1 MKNRGIVALVGLV
14 LFLLAACGPGA
25 GNAEEGSPTLYVICD
40 ENNKC
45 GFIDI
50 TGRVVIE
57 PQFDDVGGF
66 LGSDIAPVQVGGK
79 WGYIDRTGELVVEP
93 ILSGAIKFE
102 EVCASAKIGDLW
114 GCIGPDGKVFL
125 EPQYLEPL
133 HFSEGLALAY
143 TKDRDGQNRLTYIDP
158 TGEVV
163 ITLPDDLEITLIPSG
178 TDTLRVLPAG
188 TFSDGVSK
196 IRDKRN
202 DRVYFIDHTGKI
214 VIELQV
220 DDVYPFSEGLAVVEV
235 DGKSGY
241 IDKTG
246 EMVIEPQYDFAYSF
260 ADGLAAVQIDGRLGY
275 IDKTGEWVIEPQ
287 YEDTWSFSDGLA
299 PVLVDGKW
307 GYIDTTG
314 EMVIVPQFDSAYSF
328 SDGLAFAQR
337 GDTLGYINKD
347 AKFVWTS
354 E

>member
-1 MKNRGIVALVGLV
+1 MRNLIKIVSFGLV
-14 LFLLAACGPGA
+14 LFVLTACGSV
-25 GNAEEGSPTLYVICD
+25 NADEGSQTLYVICD
-40 ENNKC
+40 ENNTC

-50 TGRVVIE
+50 NGKVVIE
-57 PQFDDVGGF
+57 PQFDDVGSF
-66 LGSDIAPVQVGGK
+66 LGSNIAPVKVGEK
-79 WGYIDRTGELVVEP
+79 WGYIDRTGEFVVEP
-93 ILSGAIKFE
+93 ILNDAIKFE

-125 EPQYLEPL
+125 DPQYLEPL

-143 TKDRDGQNRLTYIDP
+143 TKDRDGQNHLTYIDP

-163 ITLPDDLEITLIPSG
+163 ITLPEDLEITLIPSG
-178 TDTLRVLPAG
+178 SDTIRVLPAG

-196 IRDKRN
+196 IRDKKN

-214 VIELQV
+214 VIEPQV

-246 EMVIEPQYDFAYSF
+246 EMVIEPQFDFAYSF
-260 ADGLAAVQIDGRLGY
+260 ADGLAAVQIDGLLGY
-275 IDKTGEWVIEPQ
+275 IDKTGEWVVEAQ
-287 YEDTWSFSDGLA
+287 YEDTWSFTEGLA
-299 PVLVDGKW
+299 PVKVDGKW

-314 EMVIVPQFDSAYSF
+314 EMVIEPQFDNAYSF

-337 GDTLGYINKD
+337 GDTLGYINED
-347 AKFVWTS
+347 AKFIWVS

>member
-1 MKNRGIVALVGLV
+1 MKNLVKFVSFGLV
-14 LFLLAACGPGA
+14 LFVLAACGS
-25 GNAEEGSPTLYVICD
+25 GNADEGSQTLYVICD

-57 PQFDDVGGF
+57 PTFDDVGSF
-66 LGSDIAPVQVGGK
+66 LGSNIAPVKVDEK
-79 WGYIDRTGELVVEP
+79 WGYIDRTGEFAVEP
-93 ILSGAIKFE
+93 ILSNAIKFE
-102 EVCASAKIGDLW
+102 EVCASAKMGDLW

-133 HFSEGLALAY
+133 HFSEGVALAY
-143 TKDRDGQNRLTYIDP
+143 TKDRDGQNHLTYIDP
-158 TGEVV
+158 TGEAV
-163 ITLPDDLEITLIPSG
+163 ITLPGDLEITLIPSG
-178 TDTLRVLPAG
+178 AETIRVLPAG
-188 TFSDGVSK
+188 TFSDGLSK
-196 IRDKRN
+196 IKDKKN
-202 DRVYFIDHTGKI
+202 DRIYFIDHDGKT

-220 DDVYPFSEGLAVVEV
+220 DDAYPFSEGMAVVEV

-246 EMVIEPQYDFAYSF
+246 EMVIEAQYDFAYSF
-260 ADGLAAVQIDGRLGY
+260 ADGLAAVQIDGLLGY
-275 IDKTGEWVIEPQ
+275 IDKTGKMVIEAQ
-287 YEDTWSFSDGLA
+287 YEDTWSFTDGLA
-299 PVLVDGKW
+299 PVKVDGKW

-314 EMVIVPQFDSAYSF
+314 EMAIEPQFESAYSF

-337 GDTLGYINKD
+337 GDTLGYINED
-347 AKFVWTS
+347 AKFIWVS